1 MPLNDQQFMRYSRHL
16 LMDDIGEEGQLT
28 LLNAHVLIVGMG
40 GLETELAVGGGGRLQ
55 VGGKAAAVLVC
66 SHHGDGAR
74 NDGSDGDGAQ
84 FALGGIAAG
93 LVAILRQGD
102 QAPPQEP

>member
-1 MPLNDQQFMRYSRHL
+1 VDKEVKARAA
-16 LMDDIGEEGQLT
+16 G
-28 LLNAHVLIVGMG
+28 NADLDGPWRAV
-40 GLETELAVGGGGRLQ
+40 GLEAELAVGGGGRLQ

-66 SHHGDGAR
+66 SYHGDGAR
-74 NDGSDGDGAQ
+74 DDGSDGDGAQ
-84 FALGGIAAG
+84 FALGGIAVG